1 MSRAE
6 DLMQRALDKVPG
18 YKGYRDKENR
28 RDQDKAVRESV
39 ADSLMA
45 NVDALTRYNAQ
56 LANLRDFESLAS
68 LEAAVGQV
76 RLVADRIRHASYGY
90 GGIFGENSVDANALE
105 QLRLFD
111 AAMLREVESLS
122 RSVSNVAASTPP
134 DSEARSAMLAEIN
147 RLGKLFDTRNSVITN
162 GRVSEDEEALQ
173 LLALPEKT
181 EPSPLLNLGKGD
193 ALSVLGDNYI
203 TNGVIKLRA
212 DDGDIILARVNT
224 ERSGAT
230 WLLGSSVPG
239 MTSATLTEGEGV
251 EGGYQTMSSATA
263 TIDTDQ
269 GKEDGIAV
277 RYAYRVLGDNRV
289 EFTLSMGDTIK
300 QYSGTTIV
308 DKDIE
313 VYGLA

>member
-1 MSRAE
+1 MSKAE

-39 ADSLMA
+39 ADALTA

-56 LANLRDFESLAS
+56 LANVRDFESLAS
-68 LEAAVGQV
+68 LEAAVGQI
-76 RLVADRIRHASYGY
+76 RLLADRIRHASYGY
-90 GGIFGENSVDANALE
+90 GGIFSENSVDANAIE

-111 AAMLREVESLS
+111 GAMLREVDTLT
-122 RSVSNVAASTPP
+122 RSIGTLTASTPP
-134 DSEARSAMLAEIN
+134 DPEARSGMIAEVT
-147 RLGKLFDTRNSVITN
+147 RLGALFDTRNSVISS
-162 GRVSEDEEALQ
+162 GRANQDEEALQ
-173 LLALPEKT
+173 LLAIPEKI
-181 EPSPLLNLGKGD
+181 EPSPLLGLGKGD

-203 TNGVIKLRA
+203 TNGLIKLSA
-212 DDGDIILARVNT
+212 DDGEIILARVNA

-239 MTSATLTEGEGV
+239 MTSATLTEGDAGD
-251 EGGYQTMSSATA
+251 GGFQTMSSATA
-263 TIDTDQ
+263 SIDTDQ
-269 GKEDGIAV
+269 GKEDGLAA
-277 RYAYRVLGDNRV
+277 RYAYRILGDNRV
-289 EFTLSMGDTIK
+289 EFTLAMGDTIK

>member
-6 DLMQRALDKVPG
+6 DMIQGTLDKVPG

-39 ADSLMA
+39 ANALVA
-45 NVDALTRYNAQ
+45 NVDTLTRYNAQ
-56 LANLRDFESLAS
+56 LANVRDFESLAS
-68 LEAAVGQV
+68 LEPAVGQV
-76 RLVADRIRHASYGY
+76 RLLSDRIRHASYGY
-90 GGIFGENSVDANALE
+90 GGIFSEKSVDTNAIE

-111 AAMLREVESLS
+111 GAMLRELESLT
-122 RSVSNVAASTPP
+122 RSVGTLTSSTPP
-134 DSEARSAMLAEIN
+134 NADARSEMLAEIG
-147 RLGKLFDTRNSVITN
+147 RLSTLFDTRSSVVNN

-173 LLALPEKT
+173 LLAIPEKV
-181 EPSPLLNLGKGD
+181 EPSPLLGLGKGD

-203 TNGVIKLRA
+203 TNGIIKLKT
-212 DDGDIILARVNT
+212 DDGEIVLARVNA

-239 MTSATLTEGEGV
+239 MSSASLVEGEAG
-251 EGGYQTMSSATA
+251 EGGFQTMSSATA
-263 TIDTDQ
+263 SIDTDQ
-269 GKEDGIAV
+269 GMDDGIAA
-277 RYAYRVLGDNRV
+277 RYAYRTLGDNRV
-289 EFTLSMGDTIK
+289 ELTLALGDTIR
-300 QYSGTTIV
+300 QYAGSTIV